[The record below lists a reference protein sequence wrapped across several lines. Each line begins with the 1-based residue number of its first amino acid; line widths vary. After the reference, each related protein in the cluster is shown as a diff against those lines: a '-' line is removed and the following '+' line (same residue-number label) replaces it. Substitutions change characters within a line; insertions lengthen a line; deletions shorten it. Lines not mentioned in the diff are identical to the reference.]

1 MRVKNPAT
9 GQIGSV
15 VRGPYRKWGCDWID
29 VVFPNDLGEPGQ
41 YSRAYNPQNL
51 KVLTSEEEGGDAGR

>member
-15 VRGPYRKWGCDWID
+15 VRGPYRKWGQDWVD
-29 VVFPNDLGEPGQ
+29 VVFPNDLGEPGR

-51 KVLTSEEEGGDAGR
+51 EVLEGE